1 MNEIK
6 AADVNTGYGARG
18 VPAFPCRFGS
28 KTAMKWQKLATQ
40 GDNWQRWACNK
51 LNELLKPIA
60 IL

>member
-28 KTAMKWQKLATQ
+28 KLKLSGRSLPHHTCTAAMKKASV
-40 GDNWQRWACNK
+40 
-51 LNELLKPIA
+51 
-60 IL
+60 